1 MKSLHALSN
10 HVGSLPAQA
19 VKAFAHGLRI
29 TWSRFGQRDTTSVPP
44 EGFIG
49 NPSSL
54 ATSRSYPYTGFSATV
69 DDCESPL
76 RFEILHLTVRNH
88 ISSKGIYD
96 FDYVVSENNFGFNP
110 YEKSQSTQNETE
122 YDFKNN
128 LKRVCNN
135 KKTVGSKKC
144 EQYNCEPSVNKV
156 NSGPKG
162 FMHELIMA
170 GNIR

>member
-1 MKSLHALSN
+1 MKSLNVLSN

-19 VKAFAHGLRI
+19 VEAFAHGLRI

-49 NPSSL
+49 NPPSL
-54 ATSRSYPYTGFSATV
+54 PTSRSYPYTGFSATV
-69 DDCESPL
+69 DNCESPL

-96 FDYVVSENNFGFNP
+96 FDYVVSENNFGSNP

-122 YDFKNN
+122 YDFKDN
-128 LKRVCNN
+128 LKRVGNN
-135 KKTVGSKKC
+135 KKTVGSKKY
-144 EQYNCEPSVNKV
+144 EHYNCQPSVNKV
-156 NSGPKG
+156 TSGSKG
-162 FMHELIMA
+162 FMHELIIAENMK
-170 GNIR
+170 